1 MKVRMDKIRILI
13 VDDHEIIYRGIKDLL
28 QNEVEYKIEDYAVN
42 GKEAIVKARQI
53 IPDIIFMD
61 ISMPEM
67 NGIEAIKV
75 LSAELSDT
83 KLIVLTQHDEGEII
97 LQAMKAGAHGYL
109 LKNST
114 KEQFIF
120 AMQQVLSGKR
130 YLNDET
136 SRKMID
142 LTLNKFEQERSE
154 NEIYLT
160 RREKEIIR
168 KIYEDKSN
176 HQIAEDL
183 NISLRTVETHR
194 RNIMQKL
201 KVTTVIGLLK
211 IAAKLN
217 LITLK

>member
-1 MKVRMDKIRILI
+1 MDKIRILI

-97 LQAMKAGAHGYL
+97 FQAMRAGAHGYL